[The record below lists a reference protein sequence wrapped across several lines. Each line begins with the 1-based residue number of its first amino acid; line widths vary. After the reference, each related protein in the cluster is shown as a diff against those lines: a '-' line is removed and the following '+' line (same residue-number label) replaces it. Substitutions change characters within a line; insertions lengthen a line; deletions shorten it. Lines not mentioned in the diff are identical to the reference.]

1 MQNEDN
7 IIMKKWLDTKPFVDL
22 FLTPLTDDKID
33 EIASR
38 IKVPSYRV
46 EDLARPGRVISYV
59 YADIYAT
66 RMRIP
71 SMYDMARLVS

>member
-1 MQNEDN
+1 MKDD
-7 IIMKKWLDTKPFVDL
+7 IVMKKWLDTKPFVDL

-59 YADIYAT
+59 YADLYAI

-71 SMYDMARLVS
+71 SLHDMG